1 MSRITNKPNTA
12 APTAASTTVN
22 RFALACV
29 LALCSLWL
37 LDAAAQDRQ
46 LTIPDTRPAIQPNS
60 AQTVTASGFRV
71 KLLRQVLLGFD
82 RVGTISDLDLHEG
95 KHVKQGE
102 VIAKLDDE
110 VAVAALNSAH
120 KKSTNSVH
128 RRYAEASYAV
138 SKNEHEQAQLEKPAP
153 TTLVDIPA
161 IDVTPGPSTPADPIQ
176 PGVFAPSI
184 VTVIESIQALKA
196 TQAQR
201 YWSSD
206 CNRLQVEVGLRDC
219 EPKDRNNYAL
229 LKRNRTY
236 EALNPVR
243 QLTRTQ
249 RSLSVV
255 SRQALALAAELEAG
269 TIEPG
274 LAEYLVQEIE
284 AGITQLADPG
294 NRAVKNMGRM
304 DTSAAAVMKRRI
316 LQDPWV
322 QSRTKQL
329 QQRRVHTN

>member
-1 MSRITNKPNTA
+1 MTFDEDIPIGEGLSDYLDDALSSRRASEQA
-12 APTAASTTVN
+12 AGNRFDLGVALTVSISIHLLLAFVLLQLSVGSIKTPSQAPASTVQIRLLAPAVFGPI
-22 RFALACV
+22 RFADPELE
-29 LALCSLWL
+29 
-37 LDAAAQDRQ
+37 
-46 LTIPDTRPAIQPNS
+46 T
-60 AQTVTASGFRV
+60 G
-71 KLLRQVLLGFD
+71 
-82 RVGTISDLDLHEG
+82 
-95 KHVKQGE
+95 
-102 VIAKLDDE
+102 
-110 VAVAALNSAH
+110 
-120 KKSTNSVH
+120 
-128 RRYAEASYAV
+128 AV
-138 SKNEHEQAQLEKPAP
+138 SSEGSLQEVQQQEHEQAQLEKPAP

-294 NRAVKNMGRM
+294 NRAVQNMGRM

>member
-1 MSRITNKPNTA
+1 MTFDEDIPIGEGLSDYLDDALSSRRASEQA
-12 APTAASTTVN
+12 AGN
-22 RFALACV
+22 RFDLGVALTV
-29 LALCSLWL
+29 SISIHLLLA
-37 LDAAAQDRQ
+37 
-46 LTIPDTRPAIQPNS
+46 
-60 AQTVTASGFRV
+60 F
-71 KLLRQVLLGFD
+71 VLLQLS
-82 RVGTISDLDLHEG
+82 VGSIKTPSQAPPSTVQIRLL
-95 KHVKQGE
+95 
-102 VIAKLDDE
+102 AP
-110 VAVAALNSAH
+110 AVFGPIRFADPELE
-120 KKSTNSVH
+120 TG
-128 RRYAEASYAV
+128 AV
-138 SKNEHEQAQLEKPAP
+138 SSEGSLQEVQQQEHEQAQLEKPAP

-161 IDVTPGPSTPADPIQ
+161 IDVTPGPSTPAGPIQ

-219 EPKDRNNYAL
+219 EPKDRN
-229 LKRNRTY
+229 RTY

-255 SRQALALAAELEAG
+255 SRQVLALAAELEAG

-294 NRAVKNMGRM
+294 NRAVQNMGRM